1 MQKSVLVPID
11 KYERLTS
18 KVKQVQDS
26 WTQTESV
33 FDIKDSEIPDLIEK
47 REPPPSERIER
58 ESAEKDKVLP
68 SEKETPVREKETKGK
83 RKKIGN
89 SVPPGKR
96 SIKSL
101 WITLNG

>member
-33 FDIKDSEIPDLIEK
+33 FDIKDSEIPDHIEK
-47 REPPPSERIER
+47 REPPSEGIQR

-68 SEKETPVREKETKGK
+68 SEKETRVREKETRGK

-96 SIKSL
+96 SIRSL
-101 WITLNG
+101 WVSLNG